1 MNTLKTTMFMAAIT
15 VLFVLIG
22 QTLGGM
28 MDGACLCLGAER
40 GCLLV
45 QRLV

>member
-22 QTLGGM
+22 QTLSG
-28 MDGACLCLGAER
+28 LGEEVKKR
-40 GCLLV
+40 HE
-45 QRLV
+45 